1 MKTQDL
7 KVKLEN
13 LPDTPLHVRQ
23 NLSVLVDLLQ
33 NMKGKPLDNS
43 RIRECLFILEELVSS
58 EELA

>member
-33 NMKGKPLDNS
+33 NIKGKPLDALESFS
-43 RIRECLFILEELVSS
+43 RVKECLLVLEEL
-58 EELA
+58 A